1 MLCRRDYR
9 ARAVPPCKTVLLFVA
24 AVCFLLQRGLPFVS
38 TVARRFALCRIV
50 LLSLGTVYIQ

>member
-9 ARAVPPCKTVLLFVA
+9 ARAVPRKTVLLFVA

-50 LLSLGTVYIQ
+50 LHTSTVIQ